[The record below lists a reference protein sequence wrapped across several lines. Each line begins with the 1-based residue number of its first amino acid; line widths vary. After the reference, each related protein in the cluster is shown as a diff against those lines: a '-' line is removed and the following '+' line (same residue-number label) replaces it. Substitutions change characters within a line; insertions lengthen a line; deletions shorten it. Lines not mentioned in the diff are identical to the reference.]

1 MSKFYKNSINLIK
14 QFGFKSLFFKRLR
27 SITIIVFIPL
37 LIVTYITT
45 FLFFNAQDI
54 KQQNYISTSFAKSVT
69 MFDNILEQLDKMHAL
84 YSANTYFNSF
94 LLSPEFNPHQ
104 ENFNM
109 ITQVENL
116 MQYYKS
122 TVPYVTSVS
131 TFSFNNHYVLSTD
144 ASNFIENIDANDWYL
159 YYKEHPDLPRFVI
172 DTPATATKPQQIT
185 FVYKMYSGVDEI
197 GLVIFSLNK
206 RIITEMLIG
215 NDDFDDTLFFVF
227 DDEETIYSS
236 TTFESSRQYVS
247 YNSAATKEAQTLKEQ
262 NHYLLY
268 KKSDVGNYTYVNQ
281 YPLPNNNSAI
291 QWIIFFTVI
300 LLLSVLLSVLLSLF
314 LSLQSYGSIYKVL
327 STLYIDDPQLG
338 TDSEKEYN
346 EVEFITE
353 RISHYRKEKKNWE
366 NELSEKVS
374 ALKKTQA
381 TSLQMQFTP
390 HFLFNTLNHI
400 SVTIM
405 NLTDKKNPASHMI
418 YLLSQLLSAA
428 LDTDTYITSIEK
440 EIEYA
445 KIYVEIESLKHNN
458 NFDFEC
464 SYSDEIL
471 DYKTPKL
478 ILQPILENS
487 FSHGINKLHAKW
499 RGKIKLTVTQEH
511 NNIIFTVQDNGV
523 GISKHKLI
531 ELQEQLAHNEPPSSR
546 HIGLNNVNQK
556 IRLLFGE
563 EYGVFLDSNNSGTTV
578 KVIIPQNK

>member
-14 QFGFKSLFFKRLR
+14 QFGFKSLFFKHLR
-27 SITIIVFIPL
+27 SITIIVLIPL
-37 LIVTYITT
+37 LIVNYITLYF
-45 FLFFNAQDI
+45 FLHGQVI
-54 KQQNYISTSFAKSVT
+54 KQQNYISTSFTKSVT
-69 MFDNILEQLDKMHAL
+69 IFDNILEQLDKMHAL
-84 YSANTYFNSF
+84 YSANTYFSSF
-94 LLSPEFNPHQ
+94 LLAPEYNPNQ

-185 FVYKMYSGVDEI
+185 FVYKMYSGADEI
-197 GLVIFSLNK
+197 GLVIFTLNK
-206 RIITEMLIG
+206 RSITKMLIG
-215 NDDFDDTLFFVF
+215 NDNQDDTLFFVF
-227 DDEETIYSS
+227 DDEEIIYSS
-236 TTFESSRQYVS
+236 TTFEDAQRYVS
-247 YNSAATKEAQTLKEQ
+247 YNSVDTKEAQILKEQ
-262 NHYLLY
+262 NHYVLY
-268 KKSDVGNYTYVNQ
+268 KKSDIGNYTFVNQ
-281 YPLPNNNSAI
+281 YPLPNNTTVI
-291 QWIIFFTVI
+291 QWILFSTAI
-300 LLLSVLLSVLLSLF
+300 LLLSVLLSVLISLF
-314 LSLQSYGSIYKVL
+314 LSLQSYGTIYKIL
-327 STLYIDDPQLG
+327 STLYIDDPNLS

-346 EVEFITE
+346 EAEFITE
-353 RISHYRKEKKNWE
+353 RILLYRKEKKNWE
-366 NELSEKVS
+366 GELSEKVS

-381 TSLQMQFTP
+381 ASLQMQFTP

-418 YLLSQLLSAA
+418 YLLSQLLSVA
-428 LDTDTYITSIEK
+428 LDTDTYITNIGK

-464 SYSDEIL
+464 NYSDVIL

-478 ILQPILENS
+478 ILQPVLENS
-487 FSHGINKLHAKW
+487 FNHGINKLHAER
-499 RGKIKLTVTQEH
+499 RGKIQLTVSEEQD
-511 NNIIFTVQDNGV
+511 NIIFEIQDNGI
-523 GISKHKLI
+523 GIPKYKLSA
-531 ELQEQLAHNEPPSSR
+531 LQQQLAKNEQLSSN

-563 EYGVFLDSNNSGTTV
+563 EYGVSINSDHSGTVV
-578 KVIIPQNK
+578 KIIIPKIQ